1 MAKTYQMTLLITTDE
16 ETNDFRCIINDEG
29 ELVVYPVNDEAMICA
44 ATLTEPKKLAFVYKP
59 TQEEEEE
66 ENA

>member
-16 ETNDFRCIINDEG
+16 ETNDFRYIISDEG

-44 ATLTEPKKLAFVYKP
+44 ATLTELKKLAFVYKP
-59 TQEEEEE
+59 TQEEEEK
-66 ENA
+66 